1 MTDIDVLIVGAG
13 PAGLAAAVELRR
25 AGLSVEIVD
34 QRETI
39 GGAIYRQPIAGV
51 SPVRQAAS
59 AERRWH
65 ALADAFAA
73 SGVAVRH
80 RSVFVGIDGAGLVL
94 IDDRHAGKVRQIAA
108 KAVILAVGAVEKV
121 LPRPGWQLA
130 GVSTAGGLQVMMK
143 ETGRAPV
150 GRVLLA
156 GNGPLLIAVAA
167 QMAKLGNPPAAIV
180 EAGDPVRRFA
190 AGAGLCAHPEL
201 VTEALA
207 YLWTI
212 RLHRIPWMRA
222 ASVVRIER
230 RQKGLLRA
238 VVRDGRGREHVFD
251 VDRIGLHDGIRPNE
265 FGLPAETAKDASHP
279 LILRAGD
286 CREALGARA
295 AISDGKRAAG
305 EVVRRLSG
313 SGNRPGNEIGR
324 LRQAQD
330 VLARL
335 FRPVGRADP
344 LMRLPDETILCRC
357 ESRTVGDLRRLY
369 AGPDVPGGREVK
381 HNGRFAMGSCQGRF
395 CADNTAA
402 LMATLGP
409 DRPLPSPEDLTGRRW
424 PIRPVPIGALL
435 AARGEETIPQDEQQ
449 D

>member
-1 MTDIDVLIVGAG
+1 MTDVDVLIVGAG
-13 PAGLAAAVELRR
+13 PAGLSAAVELRR
-25 AGLSVEIVD
+25 AGLSVEIVE

-51 SPVRQAAS
+51 SPVRQTAG
-59 AERRWH
+59 AERRWR
-65 ALADAFAA
+65 ALADDFAA

-80 RSVFVGIDGAGLVL
+80 RSVFVGIDGTGLVL
-94 IDDRHAGKVRQIAA
+94 IEDRHAGKVRQTAA
-108 KAVILAVGAVEKV
+108 RAVILAVGAVEKV

-143 ETGRAPV
+143 ETGRAPA

-190 AGAGLCAHPEL
+190 AGVGLCAYPEL

-207 YLWTI
+207 YLRTVH
-212 RLHRIPWMRA
+212 LHRIPWMRA
-222 ASVVRIER
+222 ASVASIER
-230 RQKGLLRA
+230 RKDRLRA
-238 VVRDGRGREHVFD
+238 LVRDGRGRERVFD

-265 FGLPAETAKDASHP
+265 FGLPLETETDASLP
-279 LILRAGD
+279 VILRAGD
-286 CREALGARA
+286 CREALGAKA
-295 AISDGKRAAG
+295 AIADGRRAAG
-305 EVVRRLSG
+305 EIVRRLSG
-313 SGNRPGNEIGR
+313 GSSRPENEIKR

-330 VLARL
+330 VLTRL
-335 FRPVGRADP
+335 FQPVDRADP
-344 LMRLPDETILCRC
+344 LMHLPDETILCRC
-357 ESRTVGDLRRLY
+357 ESRTAGDLRRLC
-369 AGPDVPGGREVK
+369 AGPDAPSGREVK

-402 LMATLGP
+402 LMAALGP
-409 DRPLPSPEDLTGRRW
+409 DQPPPSPEDLTGRRW
-424 PIRPVPIGALL
+424 PIRPVPIGALV